1 MRKIISMLL
10 AFSMSLSVMCSSF
23 TVAAID
29 GNDTAAQTDSSP
41 AEFSSLFSDELNEKA
56 AALSDDYG
64 ITSVEVNVS
73 DETAAVSYHAVSDCT
88 VIVGIYEDDGTD
100 TGTHMLT
107 FGTAAVSAENTV
119 GTVAI
124 NESLPE
130 YFYVKAY
137 IVEQGTFKPLAK
149 EYTTPNYTKTLQD
162 SLDLTVS
169 DFIEAGYDDD
179 HILNLDG
186 SDSNNFMIFDK
197 RAKILNFDTQISVDE
212 LTLTSSA
219 LTVKQNA
226 DAEPKI
232 ANLKKGDP
240 FLFFTTNGVLAGIAS
255 SVSYDGSSAVINYT
269 DATTADVFD
278 HIRIDTSDITPRQS
292 VAAYSARSND
302 RTINV
307 FPIESSFSWTEK
319 MATGSG
325 SIVGASGSL
334 IFSAAIKGNLT
345 ISYGSGFKELVA
357 ELSVT
362 PTFTVEVTGEGH
374 LGKAIPVGEATVPIV
389 GGAGVVTI
397 VGLKFA
403 ITINPNITV
412 KASAKASFS
421 TTMTAK
427 ADTNKDLGDMMSF
440 DVNTNSPE
448 LRFNGT
454 ASVKFDIS
462 FSAGLAVAEIDLGN
476 DEKKAL
482 FNLDLVA
489 SVIPNAE
496 VSKSEILG
504 DSKKHLCKPLECF
517 DGKMGVDLKISLVE
531 KSPVLKAFY
540 SHASGTQNT
549 PLGTLS
555 WGSDKVTLDM
565 LSRNI
570 WPEERKKFN
579 IKLDPFSISWGE
591 CDNYAYRTY
600 FDVEDELTGDKLEK
614 IFVYTEDASG
624 TKYSEDT
631 TNRGGRAVLYLK
643 PNESFKIGFRDTEY
657 TYNNEDKYFTV
668 TEPDE
673 KFTVKMTVG
682 VPPTYIEPRPAETE
696 EVPTFFLSE
705 KLRYNKLMVKY
716 DERTYY
722 IDFTDDMI
730 KSFDPNTL
738 GEQTLVIE
746 YNGKTWSHKIK
757 IIEDNRE
764 LQSVFLSPVPA
775 KKEYKTGES
784 LDLGNAKLNAV
795 YKNVNTG
802 ETETDKNIEITSD
815 MISGFDTSTE
825 GEKEV
830 TVTFTDA
837 KGRTASTSFN
847 ITVVEE
853 NRTVESIKIK
863 TPPNKIEYAVGEALD
878 ITGLTIDVNFTDGTS
893 SAGVSVS
900 SSNVT
905 GFDSDTP
912 GIQTLTVTYTDKYGN
927 EATASFKV
935 KVGSGDEVTGI
946 EIQQLLTPNKYCQIN
961 GSLNLKNALI
971 KVTYANGMSDLIQ
984 ITEDMISGFDSSTL
998 GTFPATVTYGQ
1009 CQTTYDV
1016 EVVKNLKKVCRI
1028 ELTNADLTFNIW
1040 QDDLLV
1046 DGCYVNETGS
1056 TVDFWGYQVI
1066 EYFLDGSNAFFEVKI
1081 NSDGSTTRGYYDG
1094 MTFWGDDSFGGKIK
1108 IEDFDIN
1115 KIGIQEIKITYCNAD
1130 GTPNPDVEPIS
1141 TWRAVHAGKSFN
1153 GLYTDP
1159 PSLGDVGWI
1168 DTSKPNL
1175 PGATSDYNIGES
1187 FDRSR
1192 YYVKYY
1198 TYRTSQNWGY
1208 SPYIYISDDS
1218 GNGIKDDAG
1227 NYIIDSSYLLSNPK
1241 FQYIGGFDSR
1251 YPSRKYANGG
1261 FAYKTAYFEYKGF
1274 VIPILYK
1281 VLALEATLASSETA
1295 ADAYNLAEN
1304 MQYADYSDYDDMEYD
1319 TPIVTEAPAETET
1332 PDNTEQETTE
1342 PVVTEPVVTDTE
1354 VTDTTV
1360 TEPQP
1365 EETTVTETASAEE
1378 TPVFGNDSSGMFGFG
1393 RSGRKTAQYA
1403 NLHKNDIYNYYV
1415 VRNASAD
1422 ILGRDNLLFVG
1433 QTSSDSM
1440 GSLSFEYETTTGED
1454 GTVILRPMSDDPTTP
1469 DKPATPDTPS
1479 NPTTPDNGGSSPNT
1493 AVIPVNATVT
1503 KTMTIKVENKVTG
1516 ETSKARGQ
1524 KKGSSVTVKLGTEN
1538 DGCYANV
1545 YTTDDEYI
1553 CSAIIENGRAKF
1565 NVSNDVKLKIVIDSF
1580 AYGEDVSTAAGA
1592 YGDSAAENLPYAAIT
1607 IVIAIVGIYF
1617 KKRSEKKVK

>member
-1 MRKIISMLL
+1 MKKIISMLL

-23 TVAAID
+23 TVAAVG

-73 DETAAVSYHAVSDCT
+73 DGTAAVSYHAVSDCT

-149 EYTTPNYTKTLQD
+149 EYTTPNYTKAAQD
-162 SLDLTVS
+162 FLDLTVS
-169 DFIEAGYDDD
+169 DFIEDGYDED

-186 SDSNNFMIFDK
+186 SESNNFMVFDK
-197 RAKILNFDTQISVDE
+197 RAKILNFDTQISVDD
-212 LTLTSSA
+212 LTLTSSV

-226 DAEPKI
+226 DAEPNI

-240 FLFFTTNGVLAGIAS
+240 FLFFTTKGVLAGIAS

-269 DATTADVFD
+269 DAATADVFD
-278 HIRIDTSDITPRQS
+278 HIKIDTSDITPRQS

-302 RTINV
+302 RTFDI
-307 FPIESSFSWTEK
+307 FPIDATFSWTEEIETSDD
-319 MATGSG
+319 A
-325 SIVGASGSL
+325 IAGASGSI
-334 IFSAAIKGNLT
+334 IFSGTFKGDLT
-345 ISYGSGFKELVA
+345 ISYISGYKELVA
-357 ELSVT
+357 DLSIT
-362 PTFTVEVTGEGH
+362 PEFTIEFTGEGH
-374 LGKAIPVGEATVPIV
+374 IGKEISVVETSVPIV
-389 GGAGVVTI
+389 GTGVI
-397 VGLKFA
+397 NLLSLKFGIDIEPIA
-403 ITINPNITV
+403 QLSAT
-412 KASAKASFS
+412 AKATVS
-421 TTMTAK
+421 TTMNAK
-427 ADTNKDLGDMMSF
+427 ADTNKPFADMLSF
-440 DVNTNSPE
+440 EITNNSPQLE
-448 LRFNGT
+448 VGGE
-454 ASVKFDIS
+454 VDIKCEIS
-462 FSAGLAVAEIDLGN
+462 FSVGLAVLEINLG
-476 DEKKAL
+476 DESEAL

-489 SVIPNAE
+489 SATPGVNAGSSE
-496 VSKSEILG
+496 VFG
-504 DSKKHLCKPLECF
+504 DSMKHLCKPMTCF
-517 DGKMGVDLKISLVE
+517 DGEMSVNLAVALVAKSFVIEELTKNGSLSME
-531 KSPVLKAFY
+531 
-540 SHASGTQNT
+540 T
-549 PLGTLS
+549 PLGTLECEDDEIS
-555 WGSDKVTLDM
+555 LTM
-565 LSRNI
+565 LERDI
-570 WPEERKKFN
+570 WPEEMQKFN
-579 IKLDPFSISWGE
+579 IKLDPFKLSWGE

-600 FDVEDELTGDKLEK
+600 FDVEDELTGDKLEN
-614 IFVYTEDASG
+614 IFVYTKDASD

-643 PNESFKIGFRDTEY
+643 PNESFKIGFRDTKY

-673 KFTVKMTVG
+673 KITVKMVVG
-682 VPPTYIEPRPAETE
+682 VPPTYIEPRPTETE
-696 EVPTFFLSE
+696 EVPTFFLGE

-738 GEQTLVIE
+738 GEQTLIIE

-802 ETETDKNIEITSD
+802 ETETDKNIDITSD

-847 ITVVEE
+847 ITVVED

-863 TPPNKIEYAVGEALD
+863 TPPNKIEYKVGESLD

-893 SAGVSVS
+893 DTGVSVS
-900 SSNVT
+900 PGNVT

-927 EATASFKV
+927 EASASFKV

-961 GSLNLKNALI
+961 GSLNLENALI
-971 KVTYANGMSDLIQ
+971 KVTYANGTSDLVQ

-998 GTFPATVTYGQ
+998 GTFPVTVTYGQ

-1016 EVVKNLKKVCRI
+1016 KVVENLKIVYRI
-1028 ELTNADLTFNIW
+1028 ELDSWSHIDADNVW
-1040 QDDLLV
+1040 QDDISEGFYWNSNDRKNNRMV
-1046 DGCYVNETGS
+1046 DK
-1056 TVDFWGYQVI
+1056 WGYGVK
-1066 EYFLDGSNAFFEVKI
+1066 EYFLDGTDYFQMFEVKL
-1081 NSDGSTTRGYYDG
+1081 NSDGSTTGYYEGTTILRDDG
-1094 MTFWGDDSFGGKIK
+1094 FGGKIK

-1115 KIGIQEIKITYCNAD
+1115 KTGVQEIKATYCRAD
-1130 GTPNPDVEPIS
+1130 GTPNPDVEPVSVWKGI
-1141 TWRAVHAGKSFN
+1141 HAGKSFR

-1159 PSLGDVGWI
+1159 PSLGDIGMNSS
-1168 DTSKPNL
+1168 DTSYASYA
-1175 PGATSDYNIGES
+1175 PGFSSSMYNIGET
-1187 FDRSR
+1187 FDSSN
-1192 YYVKYY
+1192 YMWLY
-1198 TYRTSQNWGY
+1198 NICEW
-1208 SPYIYISDDS
+1208 DS
-1218 GNGIKDDAG
+1218 EKGEYKWIPQQVYIKDDAG
-1227 NYIIDSSYLLSNPK
+1227 NRIINSSVLLSNPK
-1241 FQYIGGFDSR
+1241 YHYLGGFDSR
-1251 YPSRKYANGG
+1251 YPTQNIGRA
-1261 FAYKTAYFEYKGF
+1261 FFEYKGF
-1274 VIPILYK
+1274 VITFRYD
-1281 VLALEATLASSETA
+1281 VSETGTVSA
-1295 ADAYNLAEN
+1295 LSEYAYNLAEN
-1304 MQYADYSDYDDMEYD
+1304 MQYDDYSGYDDMEYD

-1378 TPVFGNDSSGMFGFG
+1378 TPVFGNDSSGVFGFG

-1433 QTSSDSM
+1433 QTSSDGM

-1454 GTVILRPMSDDPTTP
+1454 GTVILKPMSDDPTTP
-1469 DKPATPDTPS
+1469 DTPS
-1479 NPTTPDNGGSSPNT
+1479 DPTPPGNGGNSSNT
-1493 AVIPVNATVT
+1493 NMGTVAPFGDTNTESLTVT
-1503 KTMTIKVENKVTG
+1503 VENKVTG
-1516 ETSKARGQ
+1516 KTSKARGQ
-1524 KKGSSVTVKLGTEN
+1524 KTGSSVTVKLGTEN

-1565 NVSNDVKLKIVIDSF
+1565 NVSNDVKLKIVIDSI
-1580 AYGEDVSTAAGA
+1580 AYGEDVSSAAGVF
-1592 YGDSAAENLPYAAIT
+1592 GDSVTESLPYAAIT